1 MMMRLALAAAAI
13 LATTACATAFV
24 PDLDTPDTRPVLPS
38 AAEDTCN
45 ARQYAALIGQPV
57 TSPGVP
63 PADRHVRHIRPDSA
77 VTMDLSE
84 QRLNVLIDKADRIY
98 ALRCF

>member
-63 PADRHVRHIRPDSA
+63 PPTAMSVTSALTRPSPWTSA
-77 VTMDLSE
+77 SSG
-84 QRLNVLIDKADRIY
+84 
-98 ALRCF
+98 